1 MSTPASHVP
10 ASAPETTPLRF
21 VTAASLFDGHDA
33 AINIMR
39 RLIQAQGAEVIH
51 LGHNR
56 SVEDVVRAALQEDA
70 DAIALSSYQGGHVEY
85 FKYMVDMLK
94 ERNASH
100 IRVFGGGGGTITPE
114 EIRELQAYGVER
126 IYHPNDGMHM
136 GLVAMIED
144 VVRRASAGRRKGG
157 QSAFSRGTTAS
168 PIDANAKR
176 HSDPLLALDR
186 EIEIGRM
193 LSAIEAGNL
202 DESELSHLR
211 KQWQLAGG
219 KTPVVGITGTGGAGK
234 SSVTD
239 ELLNRFLA
247 EFPQMHVAVISVD
260 PTRRR
265 TGGALL
271 GDRIRMNSL
280 RSPRVFMRSMA
291 TRRQHA
297 ATNLVLKDCIAFL
310 KSLGYDLVIVETA
323 GIGQSDSEIVDLVD
337 FPMYVM
343 TSDFGAPSQLE
354 KIDMLDYAEL
364 VVLNKFDKRG
374 AEDAL
379 RDVRK
384 QWKRNRVAF
393 QMKDEDVPVYPTIAS
408 QFNDPGISWMFVNL
422 CRLLRTKLSLPNAAT
437 SRDDASATA
446 RNPALLPSPS
456 GRGTEGE
463 GSGADGVTSVP
474 NPHPQPLSRGER
486 GATARCNFEPT
497 LDTSLKE
504 PRATVLI
511 PGARVRYLAEIAEQ
525 GRGIN
530 ATILKQA
537 EIADRAQ
544 SYWESLR
551 DLGDPQLPKPLDR
564 FESSDLLMTSATGSA
579 AEYPA
584 CGDRRGAAR
593 GKPKFQWELRKET
606 SSQPR
611 EEAHDEVVID
621 RSLITLRQRY
631 NDAIHSLTSE
641 NQSLLREWPQRLKS
655 ITDEFTEYQVR
666 DKTIKVENYRDS
678 LSHQKIPKIAAP
690 TYKSWGELLVF
701 LGKENLPGSYPYTG
715 GVYPYRRTG
724 EDPIRMFA
732 GEGTPERTNRRFHYL
747 SQGLPAARLSTAFD
761 SVTLYGEDPA
771 PRPDIYGK
779 IGNSGVNVP
788 TLDDMKKLYSGFD
801 LCAPT
806 TSVSMTINGPAPI
819 ILAMFMNTAI
829 DQQVEKYLRADQ
841 GRWDAAHERIE
852 KFFEGK
858 PRPEYAGPLPDGN
871 DGLGLGLLGVS
882 GDQLV
887 EPEVYEK
894 IKAQTL
900 STVRG
905 TVQADILKEDQAQN
919 TCIFS
924 TEFALRMM
932 GDIQQYFV
940 ERKVRNFYSVSIS
953 GYHIA
958 EAGANPISQLAFTLS
973 NGFTIV
979 EYYLARGMKIDD
991 FAPNLSFFF
1000 SNGMDPEYTVIGRVA
1015 RRIWARAMRDRY
1027 GANERSQMMKYHVQ
1041 TSGRSLHAQEIQFN
1055 DIRTTLQALYA
1066 LFDNCNSLHTN
1077 AYDEAITTPTEESV
1091 RRAVAIQMI
1100 INKELGLNFCEN
1112 PWQGSFIVDKL
1123 TDIVEEAVY
1132 KEFEAISERGGVLGA
1147 MDTMYQRGKIQ
1158 EESMYYEH
1166 KKHDGSLPL
1175 VGVNTFLGKDGHS
1188 DVATE
1193 IELIRSTE
1201 EEKGQQ
1207 IDNVLRY
1214 QQLRNTASLP
1224 SPSGRGAGGEGSA
1237 ADGLS
1242 TLQSTARARQNVFA
1256 ALMDAVKTHSLGQ
1269 ISHALYDVGG
1279 EYRRNM

>member
-1 MSTPASHVP
+1 MSTPASSLP

-39 RLIQAQGAEVIH
+39 RLIQSQGAEVVH

-70 DAIALSSYQGGHVEY
+70 DGIALSSYQGGHVEY

-94 ERNASH
+94 ERNAGH
-100 IRVFGGGGGTITPE
+100 IKVFGGGGGTITPE

-144 VVRRASAGRRKGG
+144 VIRRASAARLPVEKPHH
-157 QSAFSRGTTAS
+157 ADFS
-168 PIDANAKR
+168 D
-176 HSDPLLALDR
+176 
-186 EIEIGRM
+186 EIVIGRM
-193 LSAIEAGNL
+193 LSAIEEGAL
-202 DESELSHLR
+202 EEAELAHLR

-247 EFPQMHVAVISVD
+247 CFPDMRMAVISVD

-280 RSPRVFMRSMA
+280 RSERVFMRSMA
-291 TRRQHA
+291 TRRQHM

-384 QWKRNRVAF
+384 QWKRNRTAF
-393 QMKDEDVPVYPTIAS
+393 SMKDEDVPVYPTIAS

-422 CRLLRTKLSLPNAAT
+422 CRLLRTKLALPEGKW
-437 SRDDASATA
+437 S
-446 RNPALLPSPS
+446 PA
-456 GRGTEGE
+456 
-463 GSGADGVTSVP
+463 
-474 NPHPQPLSRGER
+474 
-486 GATARCNFEPT
+486 

-504 PRATVLI
+504 PRAAVLI
-511 PGARVRYLAEIAEQ
+511 PGSRVRYLAEIAEQ

-530 ATILKQA
+530 AGIEKQA
-537 EIADRAQ
+537 DVADRAQ
-544 SYWESLR
+544 SLWEALQE
-551 DLGDPQLPKPLDR
+551 LGDPKLPKALELYAANDVLLPPRAGEGRDGGDIP
-564 FESSDLLMTSATGSA
+564 SSHPHPNPPPQAG
-579 AEYPA
+579 EGVP
-584 CGDRRGAAR
+584 
-593 GKPKFQWELRKET
+593 
-606 SSQPR
+606 
-611 EEAHDEVVID
+611 D

-631 NDAIHSLTSE
+631 NDAVQALSSE
-641 NQSLLREWPQRLKS
+641 NLKSLREWPVRLAS
-655 ITDEFTEYQVR
+655 ITDEITEYQVR
-666 DKTIKVENYRDS
+666 DKTIRVENYRES
-678 LSHQKIPKIAAP
+678 LSHQKVPKIAAP
-690 TYKSWGELLVF
+690 TYRSWGELLTF
-701 LGKENLPGSYPYTG
+701 LGKENLPGTYPYTG

-771 PRPDIYGK
+771 LRPDIYGK

-841 GRWDAAHERIE
+841 ARWDAAHNRIE
-852 KFFEGK
+852 ALFEGRK
-858 PRPEYAGPLPDGN
+858 RPEYSGALPDGN
-871 DGLGLGLLGVS
+871 DGLGLGLLGIT
-882 GDQLV
+882 GDQLL

-894 IKAQTL
+894 IKADTL

-1015 RRIWARAMRDRY
+1015 RRIWARAMRERY
-1027 GANERSQMMKYHVQ
+1027 GANERSQMMKYHIQ

-1100 INKELGLNFCEN
+1100 INKEMGLNFCEN
-1112 PWQGSFIVDKL
+1112 PWQGSFAVDYL
-1123 TDIVEEAVY
+1123 TDLVEEAVY

-1158 EESMYYEH
+1158 EESLYYEH

-1175 VGVNTFLGKDGHS
+1175 VGVNTFLPKEHGGDI
-1188 DVATE
+1188 VTE

-1201 EEKGQQ
+1201 GEKGQQ
-1207 IDNVLRY
+1207 IDNVQRY
-1214 QQLRNTASLP
+1214 QQLRNDL
-1224 SPSGRGAGGEGSA
+1224 GSA
-1237 ADGLS
+1237 HPERSAEGARSKDGHGL
-1242 TLQSTARARQNVFA
+1242 TFLQATARERRNVFA
-1256 ALMDAVKTHSLGQ
+1256 SLMEAVKTHSLGQ

>member
-1 MSTPASHVP
+1 MSSPAQHVS
-10 ASAPETTPLRF
+10 ASAAHAETRPLRF

-39 RLIQAQGAEVIH
+39 RIIQSQGAEVIH

-94 ERNASH
+94 EHHASH

-126 IYHPNDGMHM
+126 IYHPNDGMKL
-136 GLVAMIED
+136 GLTEMIED
-144 VVRRASAGRRKGG
+144 VMHRTRAAAVKRAKDE
-157 QSAFSRGTTAS
+157 QSS
-168 PIDANAKR
+168 PVTPMVDISN
-176 HSDPLLALDR
+176 
-186 EIEIGRM
+186 EIAVGHV
-193 LSAIEAGNL
+193 LSAIEEG
-202 DESELSHLR
+202 ELSEAELEHLR
-211 KQWQLAGG
+211 KQWKMAG
-219 KTPVVGITGTGGAGK
+219 KQTPVLGVTGTGGAGK
-234 SSVTD
+234 SSVVD
-239 ELLNRFLA
+239 ELLLRFLHA
-247 EFPQMHVAVISVD
+247 FPEMRIAVLAVD

-265 TGGALL
+265 SGGALL

-280 RSPRVFMRSMA
+280 RSHRVYMRSMA

-297 ATNLVLKDCIAFL
+297 ATSAVLRDCIDFL
-310 KSLGYDLVIVETA
+310 KAQPYDLVIVETA

-337 FPMYVM
+337 FPTYVM
-343 TSDFGAPSQLE
+343 TSDYGAASQLE
-354 KIDMLDYAEL
+354 KIDMLDFAEL
-364 VVLNKFDKRG
+364 IVLNKFDKRG

-384 QWKRNRVAF
+384 QWKRNRTAF
-393 QMKDEDVPVYPTIAS
+393 TLTDEQVPVYPSIAS
-408 QFNDPGISWMFVNL
+408 QFNDPGVTWMFSNL
-422 CRLLRTKLSLPNAAT
+422 CRLLREKLSLPAEKWT
-437 SRDDASATA
+437 
-446 RNPALLPSPS
+446 
-456 GRGTEGE
+456 
-463 GSGADGVTSVP
+463 P
-474 NPHPQPLSRGER
+474 N
-486 GATARCNFEPT
+486 
-497 LDTSLKE
+497 LDTTLKE

-530 ATILKQA
+530 KEIEREAEFASKAQHYYESLKELGDTHLPRELA
-537 EIADRAQ
+537 RYESEALHEEGADRT
-544 SYWESLR
+544 
-551 DLGDPQLPKPLDR
+551 
-564 FESSDLLMTSATGSA
+564 LL
-579 AEYPA
+579 
-584 CGDRRGAAR
+584 
-593 GKPKFQWELRKET
+593 
-606 SSQPR
+606 
-611 EEAHDEVVID
+611 
-621 RSLITLRQRY
+621 TLRQRY
-631 NDAIHSLTSE
+631 NAAIKELSHEAIH
-641 NQSLLREWPQRLKS
+641 LLHDWPKRYKS
-655 ITDEFTEYQVR
+655 VTDEVNEYKVR
-666 DKTIKVENYRDS
+666 DKVIRVENYRES
-678 LSHQKIPKIAAP
+678 LSHQKIPKVAP
-690 TYKSWGELLVF
+690 PKTKDWGDLLRF
-701 LGKENLPGSYPYTG
+701 LMRENLPGHYPYTG

-724 EDPIRMFA
+724 EDPTRMFA

-747 SQGLPAARLSTAFD
+747 SQGGAATRLSTAFD

-779 IGNSGVNVP
+779 IGNSGVNIA

-801 LCAPT
+801 LSAPSS
-806 TSVSMTINGPAPI
+806 SVSMTINGPAPI

-829 DQQVEKYLRADQ
+829 DQNVEKHLKEDPARWAAAEKKIASMFPN
-841 GRWDAAHERIE
+841 GRPQYSGD
-852 KFFEGK
+852 
-858 PRPEYAGPLPDGN
+858 LPKGN
-871 DGLGLGLLGVS
+871 EGLGLGLLGIT

-887 EPEVYEK
+887 DAETYAR
-894 IKAQTL
+894 IKEETL
-900 STVRG
+900 QTVRG

-940 ERKVRNFYSVSIS
+940 DHKVRNFYSVSIS

-979 EYYLARGMKIDD
+979 EYYLARGMSIDD

-1015 RRIWARAMRDRY
+1015 RRIWARAMRERY
-1027 GANERSQMMKYHVQ
+1027 GASARSQMMKYHIQ

-1100 INKELGLNFCEN
+1100 INKELGLNFNEN
-1112 PWQGSFIVDKL
+1112 PWQGSHIVDAL

-1132 KEFEAISERGGVLGA
+1132 TEFEAISERGGVLGA

-1158 EESMYYEH
+1158 EESMYYEQ

-1175 VGVNTFLGKDGHS
+1175 IGVNTFLPKDHGGEI
-1188 DVATE
+1188 ATE

-1201 EEKGQQ
+1201 GEKGQQ
-1207 IDNVLRY
+1207 IENVLAFGKARNALVPESLKTL
-1214 QQLRNTASLP
+1214 QNTA
-1224 SPSGRGAGGEGSA
+1224 R
-1237 ADGLS
+1237 D
-1242 TLQSTARARQNVFA
+1242 RKNVFEQ
-1256 ALMDAVKTHSLGQ
+1256 LMEAVKYNSLGQ